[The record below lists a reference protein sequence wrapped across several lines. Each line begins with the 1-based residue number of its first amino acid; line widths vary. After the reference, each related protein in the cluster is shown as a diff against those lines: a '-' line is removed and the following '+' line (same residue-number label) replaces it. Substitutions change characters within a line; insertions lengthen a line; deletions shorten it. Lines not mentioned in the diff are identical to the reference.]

1 MSKQTINVG
10 TASDDGTGDTLR
22 AAFVKVNENFT
33 EVYNEIGGDSLS
45 ELKLTSNKIT
55 TDNTNTNIILDPNGT
70 GKVEV
75 EGDSLF
81 RGDTVATGQIRGA
94 TLQVDGNANIDGD
107 IIVDGSMTAGAFTP
121 SSITVSGAFVANGTV
136 DLGDSSADTVTITGR
151 IDSSIVP
158 DATATYNLGSS
169 SLRFATAYVTDLD
182 ASGDVTIG
190 GNITIGD
197 ATTDS
202 ISINADLNS
211 NLIPNTHNTFDIGST
226 TKYYRDVFATTYTGT
241 SSEIGGLQTISNT
254 IQSISTNSD
263 ITINPQGTG
272 TFIVAGDTT
281 LNGGLTVSGS
291 SDFDTITTDGLT
303 IVDNNIQGSRSND
316 NINLIPNGTGNVA
329 LGNLVFDA
337 DQVVGSSQDNYVLTY
352 DDASGT
358 IRLEANAGGGGAIT
372 SIVEDTTPQ
381 LGGNLDLNGNDIT
394 GTGDINITGT
404 VTATNLVG
412 TFTGS
417 TDFDTITTD
426 GLTLVDNNISANRT
440 NDDLIL
446 SSSGTGSININGTV
460 TGTGVLDEDNMAS
473 DSAVHL
479 ATQQSIKAY
488 VDSQITASGDITSVT
503 AGDGLTGG
511 GVSGAVTLN
520 VVGGT
525 GIDANADDISIDST
539 VATLTDT
546 QTLTN
551 KTLTSPIVGGTTTSA
566 SGNIILEP
574 ATNIVEVRGD
584 GSSVVGQ
591 LQLNCH
597 VNSHGQVIAS
607 QPHSAGATNTLTLPG
622 GTTIGNG
629 DATLVSDSG
638 TQTLTNKTLTSP
650 VINTGVSGTA
660 ILDEDNFAS
669 DSDTQL
675 ATQQSIK
682 AYVDTETGNV
692 ASDSMTFT
700 NKTFD
705 VEGTGNSIS
714 NIDVADFK
722 AAAIVIE
729 SEGIGSNDNDTTLP
743 TSAAVKDYVDTN
755 SQGAIATAGN
765 TGSGS
770 IGVGDT
776 LQALGTTNEID
787 VNAAGSALS
796 FSLAD
801 DISGV
806 TSITVSGSLNTD
818 GIQIVDNNIS
828 SDRSN
833 DDLTLDA
840 NGTGQ
845 IVFRAPIQINEGIE
859 EKFETTTGATGVT
872 ALDCST
878 GHIHYL
884 TGASGDIT
892 ANFTNLT
899 LTQEYATNL
908 TVIINQGGTPYEI
921 TAVQIGG
928 AAQTLNWQGG
938 SAPTGNANG
947 IDSFSF
953 TILNDGGSYV
963 VLGQMVDFT

>member
-10 TASDDGTGDTLR
+10 TASDDGTGDSLR

-107 IIVDGSMTAGAFTP
+107 ITVDGSMTAGAFTP

-202 ISINADLNS
+202 ININADLNS

-281 LNGGLTVSGS
+281 INGGLTVSGS

-417 TDFDTITTD
+417 TDFDIITTD

-551 KTLTSPIVGGTTTSA
+551 KTLTSP
-566 SGNIILEP
+566 
-574 ATNIVEVRGD
+574 
-584 GSSVVGQ
+584 
-591 LQLNCH
+591 
-597 VNSHGQVIAS
+597 
-607 QPHSAGATNTLTLPG
+607 
-622 GTTIGNG
+622 
-629 DATLVSDSG
+629 
-638 TQTLTNKTLTSP
+638 
-650 VINTGVSGTA
+650 VINA
-660 ILDEDNFAS
+660 
-669 DSDTQL
+669 
-675 ATQQSIK
+675 
-682 AYVDTETGNV
+682 
-692 ASDSMTFT
+692 FT
-700 NKTFD
+700 
-705 VEGTGNSIS
+705 GTGNGSITGNLTVTGSLNTDGITIADNNITSSRSNDNIVLDPNGTGAVQVVGNLTVSGSIS
-714 NIDVADFK
+714 GTISGSITGTVDADSATVSNLEVDNFK
-722 AAAIVIE
+722 ASAIVIE
-729 SEGIGSNDNDTTLP
+729 SEGIAGNDNDTTLP

-801 DISGV
+801 NISGV

-818 GIQIVDNNIS
+818 GILIVDNSIS

>member
-10 TASDDGTGDTLR
+10 TASDDGTGDSLR

-45 ELKLTSNKIT
+45 DLKLTSNKIT
-55 TDNTNTNIILDPNGT
+55 TDNTNANIILDPNGT

-75 EGDSLF
+75 DGDSLF

-94 TLQVDGNANIDGD
+94 TLQVDGNANIDGNLT
-107 IIVDGSMTAGAFTP
+107 VDGSMIAGAFSP

-151 IDSSIVP
+151 LDSSIVP
-158 DATATYNLGSS
+158 DATATYNIGSS

-182 ASGDVTIG
+182 ASGNVTIG

-202 ISINADLNS
+202 ININADLNS
-211 NLIPNTHNTFDIGST
+211 SLIPNTHNTFDIGST

-281 LNGGLTVSGS
+281 INGGFTVGASQTINMGSNVITYVADPVADQDAATKAFVDTSVANSYFVLTDDTSTATSINNGELLSIVGSGLVSTAINSNDEMTITVATQTLDVVTTAGATTSNSVTVGGLTTTGS
-291 SDFDTITTDGLT
+291 LNTDGLT

-329 LGNLVFDA
+329 LGNLIFDA
-337 DQVVGSSQDNYVLTY
+337 DQVVGSGQDNYVLTY

-372 SIVEDTTPQ
+372 SVVEDTTPQ
-381 LGGNLDLNGNDIT
+381 LGGNLDAQT
-394 GTGDINITGT
+394 FNITSLGT
-404 VTATNLVG
+404 VNTH
-412 TFTGS
+412 
-417 TDFDTITTD
+417 TIP
-426 GLTLVDNNISANRT
+426 
-440 NDDLIL
+440 
-446 SSSGTGSININGTV
+446 
-460 TGTGVLDEDNMAS
+460 
-473 DSAVHL
+473 
-479 ATQQSIKAY
+479 
-488 VDSQITASGDITSVT
+488 
-503 AGDGLTGG
+503 
-511 GVSGAVTLN
+511 
-520 VVGGT
+520 GGT
-525 GIDANADDISIDST
+525 GTFALTSDITFTASST
-539 VATLTDT
+539 D
-546 QTLTN
+546 TLTN
-551 KTLTSPIVGGTTTSA
+551 KTFDANGTGNSISNIEVADMAASAIVIESEGIASNDNDTTLPTSA
-566 SGNIILEP
+566 
-574 ATNIVEVRGD
+574 AVKD
-584 GSSVVGQ
+584 
-591 LQLNCH
+591 
-597 VNSHGQVIAS
+597 
-607 QPHSAGATNTLTLPG
+607 
-622 GTTIGNG
+622 
-629 DATLVSDSG
+629 
-638 TQTLTNKTLTSP
+638 
-650 VINTGVSGTA
+650 
-660 ILDEDNFAS
+660 F
-669 DSDTQL
+669 
-675 ATQQSIK
+675 
-682 AYVDTETGNV
+682 VDTETGNV

-801 DISGV
+801 NISGV

-818 GIQIVDNNIS
+818 GIQIVDNSIS

-928 AAQTLNWQGG
+928 AAQTINWQGG
-938 SAPTGNANG
+938 SQPTGNANG

>member
-10 TASDDGTGDTLR
+10 TASDDGTGDSLR

-94 TLQVDGNANIDGD
+94 TLQVDGNANIDGN
-107 IIVDGSMTAGAFTP
+107 ITVDGSMTAGAFTP

-202 ISINADLNS
+202 ININADLNS

-281 LNGGLTVSGS
+281 INGGLTVSGS

-337 DQVVGSSQDNYVLTY
+337 DQVIGSGQDNYILTY

-417 TDFDTITTD
+417 TDFDIITTD

-488 VDSQITASGDITSVT
+488 VDAQITASGDITSVT

-539 VATLTDT
+539 VATLTD
-546 QTLTN
+546 
-551 KTLTSPIVGGTTTSA
+551 S
-566 SGNIILEP
+566 
-574 ATNIVEVRGD
+574 
-584 GSSVVGQ
+584 
-591 LQLNCH
+591 
-597 VNSHGQVIAS
+597 
-607 QPHSAGATNTLTLPG
+607 
-622 GTTIGNG
+622 
-629 DATLVSDSG
+629 
-638 TQTLTNKTLTSP
+638 QTLTNKTLTSP
-650 VINTGVSGTA
+650 VLNTGVSGTA

-722 AAAIVIE
+722 ATAIVIE

-801 DISGV
+801 NISGV

-818 GIQIVDNNIS
+818 GILIIDNSIS

-845 IVFRAPIQINEGIE
+845 IVFRAPIQINEGVE